1 MTKPLFSCRDRQ
13 RPFRASGRTK
23 VGLKVRQAGA
33 AIAETIIVVPLLLF
47 VGMAVLHF
55 ALVAQA
61 KSNLE
66 YAVLMAARIG
76 SSQPNFGISG
86 TQNLMVQEIIKRMKA
101 SELLPA
107 RTPEVRICIL
117 RPNQATFDDFGSNT
131 IVPGSRAIPNNN
143 LPYRS
148 VANGA
153 RSGMSIQDAN
163 ILHLQVAYRVD
174 TPVPFMNFF
183 DDSYNP
189 MVHNKAAPLSPYVAS
204 DKEGFRGLFVRAE
217 AAVVMQRHA
226 AYNNLTAPYIAGSPT
241 FRSCNL

>member
-1 MTKPLFSCRDRQ
+1 MTKPLFCCRSQPRLSTGGRLGRQ
-13 RPFRASGRTK
+13 T
-23 VGLKVRQAGA
+23 GA

-76 SSQPNFGISG
+76 SSQPNFGISA
-86 TQNLMVQEIIKRMKA
+86 TQNLMTQEIVRRMKA
-101 SELLPA
+101 SELLPN

-117 RPNQATFDDFGSNT
+117 RPSQAAFDDFGSNT

-143 LPYRS
+143 LPYRA
-148 VANGA
+148 VTNGP
-153 RSGMSIQDAN
+153 RSGISIQDAN
-163 ILHLQVAYRVD
+163 IFHLQVAYRVD

-183 DDSYNP
+183 DDSDDP
-189 MVHNKAAPLSPYVAS
+189 RVHNKVGPLSPYVAS
-204 DKEGFRGLFVRAE
+204 DTQGFRGLFVKAE
-217 AAVVMQRHA
+217 AAVTMQRHA
-226 AYNNLTAPYIAGSPT
+226 TYNNLTAPFISGSPT
-241 FRSCNL
+241 FRSCN